1 MVVWGIFF
9 AGTLTAVLIALFR
22 QLVSR
27 LDAPKEHPDE
37 SLENL
42 STANYVPMQ
51 RLLDGRDF
59 EYLAT
64 QPGYAP
70 EVARQLHADRREIVA
85 GYLQLLTR
93 DFKQLV
99 ALAKHMQV
107 YSTEDQPGF
116 GEALLWQQITFY
128 YAVTSVRCRLALA
141 PLGSALPDI
150 RKLIQPIE
158 DMLRQLQRRAVQT
171 IDA

>member
-1 MVVWGIFF
+1 MRLWAILF
-9 AGTLTAVLIALFR
+9 AATLTAVLIALFR

-27 LDAPKEHPDE
+27 LDAPKERPPE
-37 SLENL
+37 SLEDL

-59 EYLAT
+59 EFLAA
-64 QPGYAP
+64 QPGYEP
-70 EVARQLHADRREIVA
+70 EVARQLHADRREIVV
-85 GYLQLLTR
+85 GYLKLLTR

-99 ALAKHMQV
+99 AIAKHMQV

-128 YAVTSVRCRLALA
+128 YAVTSVRCRLAWV
-141 PLGSALPDI
+141 PLGS
-150 RKLIQPIE
+150 
-158 DMLRQLQRRAVQT
+158 
-171 IDA
+171 